1 MAFIPFLFPAGSG
14 GHAQREGRPP
24 GLRLDCASSMCR
36 RVLWGRAPLCVR
48 VLCVR
53 VLCVGACPLGHVL
66 CVGVCP
72 LCVGARPLGHVLC
85 VGACPL
91 VGAWPRVFTLK
102 SFSKAADVQS

>member
-36 RVLWGRAPLCVR
+36 RVLCGRAPLCVR
-48 VLCVR
+48 VLCGR

-66 CVGVCP
+66 CVGACP
-72 LCVGARPLGHVLC
+72 LCVGGASS
-85 VGACPL
+85 GACALCGGVSSCGGVATGVHPEII
-91 VGAWPRVFTLK
+91 
-102 SFSKAADVQS
+102 Q